1 MASEDTMG
9 QAPPENKGARGAD
22 PSAESAYRAAA
33 VQRPLFLC
41 LQPGTAL
48 GETGKKR
55 ALTTGNKRAPLSQR
69 GQDLYETPEE
79 ATEAL
84 LRVEHIPGVIW
95 EPASGPGA
103 IVRVLR
109 RHARMVY
116 ATDLINYDSRDQ
128 DQSGRDFLLERRL
141 PRGAQAIITN
151 PPFKLAE
158 QFVAHALE
166 LCPLVMMLLRLAFLE
181 SERRTP
187 ILDNGKLARVHIFK
201 KRLPMMHRAG
211 WDGPKASSGMGFA
224 WFIWDAAHKGPAEVD
239 RISWD
244 RTGGRP

>member
-1 MASEDTMG
+1 MQTRAPKALTEQQRSNDRFFCVYS
-9 QAPPENKGARGAD
+9 QAPLLANRARNA
-22 PSAESAYRAAA
+22 PSRRATSGHRSLSGGTICMRHRRK
-33 VQRPLFLC
+33 RP
-41 LQPGTAL
+41 
-48 GETGKKR
+48 R
-55 ALTTGNKRAPLSQR
+55 LSFEFEQF
-69 GQDLYETPEE
+69 PS
-79 ATEAL
+79 
-84 LRVEHIPGVIW
+84 VIW

-116 ATDLINYDSRDQ
+116 ATDLNDCASRDQ
-128 DQSGRDFLLERRL
+128 HQSGRDFLLERQL
-141 PRGAQAIITN
+141 PLDVQAIVTN
-151 PPFKLAE
+151 VPFKLAE

-166 LCPLVMMLLRLAFLE
+166 LCPLVMMLLLIAFLE

-211 WDGPKASSGMGFA
+211 WDGPKASSGVGCA
-224 WFIWDAAHKGPAEVD
+224 WFIWGTAHKGPAEVD